1 MTHGRRGSA
10 RVRGERGDR
19 GAASLLVVVCLSLL
33 MVVGAALGVV
43 AAMVRAQ
50 RSAEAAADLAAL
62 AAAASHRRGEAACAQ
77 AERIAAANAALLENC
92 AVEGDDVRVVVMV
105 RGPRWLGQS
114 GDLRGAARAGP
125 ASR

>member
-1 MTHGRRGSA
+1 MSHGRRSA
-10 RVRGERGDR
+10 RVGGERGDR
-19 GAASLLVVVCLSLL
+19 GATSLLVVVCLSLL
-33 MVVGAALGVV
+33 MVVGSALGVV

-62 AAAASHRRGEAACAQ
+62 AAAASHQRGGAACVQ
-77 AERIAAANAALLENC
+77 AERIAAANAALLESC

-105 RGPRWLGQS
+105 HGPRWLGQS
-114 GDLRGAARAGP
+114 GDLRGSARAGP